1 MLTMI
6 NHMQIRHFAIID
18 ELNLELRSG
27 MTVLTGETGAGKSIL
42 LDALELALGGRA
54 DSSAIR
60 PGSKRAEIGVNFDIS
75 RNENV
80 QRWLAENELDDG
92 LECLIRRTASADG
105 RSKGFINGS
114 PVPMQSL
121 RELGEQLV
129 DIQGQH
135 AHQSLLKRDL
145 QREALDD
152 YAGHQPLVA
161 EVKSR
166 YAELKALRDQQA
178 ELLQNR
184 EERES
189 RIELLTYQTGE
200 LEELDLQENEV
211 NSLEKEHATL
221 AHQSQIEEGCQRT
234 IFQLKESDD
243 QSVLQQVQQNIRQL
257 EELQQYDSALEPI
270 LKMLNDAAIQLEESA
285 DELRRHLDNLDMD
298 PQRLEWVDTRLGQ
311 IHDLS
316 RKHRINPQEL
326 GSLLENLSIELK
338 QLLEASDTS
347 NNLDEQITKAEQA
360 YNEAAEKLS
369 KGRKKAAI
377 KLQKAVTDNIQQL
390 GMSNGKFQIEFT
402 ELEDISPTG
411 KERVDFMV
419 TMNPGQPLKPLSKVA
434 SGGELSRISLAIHVI
449 TAATGRIPTL
459 IFDEVDVG
467 IGGGT
472 AEVVGR
478 LLRDLSADR
487 QVLCVTHQ
495 PQVAALGHQHLQ
507 VNKFTSKN
515 TTNATV
521 TELDLKQRTDEVA
534 RMLGGLEITSQTLSH
549 AKDMIKRSLSETT

>member
-1 MLTMI
+1 MI
-6 NHMQIRHFAIID
+6 TQMQIRHFAIID
-18 ELNLELRSG
+18 ELDLDLRPG

-42 LDALELALGGRA
+42 LDALDLALGGRA
-54 DSSAIR
+54 DSGAIR
-60 PGSKRAEIGVNFDIS
+60 HGSKRAEISVGFDIS
-75 RNENV
+75 NNKPV
-80 QRWLAENELDDG
+80 QRWLADNELDDG
-92 LECLIRRTASADG
+92 LECLIRRTASVDG

-152 YAGHQPLVA
+152 FAGHQALVDEA
-161 EVKSR
+161 RKC
-166 YAELKALRDQQA
+166 YQQLKRLRDQQA
-178 ELLQNR
+178 ELLHNK
-184 EERES
+184 EERDS

-200 LEELDLQENEV
+200 LEELALEDNELT
-211 NSLEKEHATL
+211 SLEREQATL
-221 AHQSQIEEGCQRT
+221 AHQSQIEDGCQRA
-234 IFQLKESDD
+234 IYQLKESED
-243 QSVLQQVQQNIRQL
+243 QSIVQQTQQIIRQL
-257 EELQQYDSALEPI
+257 EDLQQYDAAIEPI
-270 LKMLNDAAIQLEESA
+270 LAMLNESAIQLEESA
-285 DELRRHLDNLDMD
+285 NELRHHLDSLDMD
-298 PQRLEWVDTRLGQ
+298 PERLEWVDTRLGQ

-326 GSLLENLSIELK
+326 PTLLENLSAELK
-338 QLLEASDTS
+338 ELLQASDTS
-347 NNLDEQITKAEQA
+347 NNLDDLIAKAEQA
-360 YNEAAEKLS
+360 YNDVAGKLS
-369 KGRKKAAI
+369 ESRKKAAS
-377 KLQKAVTDNIQQL
+377 KLEKQVSKNVQQL
-390 GMSNGKFQIEFT
+390 GMPNGKFHIEFT
-402 ELEDISPTG
+402 PLDDISPAG
-411 KERVDFMV
+411 MERVEFMV
-419 TMNPGQPLKPLSKVA
+419 TMNPGQPLKPLTKVA

-478 LLRDLSADR
+478 MLRDLSSDR

-495 PQVAALGHQHLQ
+495 PQVASLGHQHLL

-521 TELDLKQRTDEVA
+521 NELNLKQRTDEVA
-534 RMLGGLEITSQTLSH
+534 RMLGGIEITSQTLSH
-549 AKDMIKRSLSETT
+549 AKEMLKRSTAETT

>member
-1 MLTMI
+1 MI
-6 NHMQIRHFAIID
+6 THMQIRHFAIID
-18 ELNLELRSG
+18 ELNLDLRPG

-42 LDALELALGGRA
+42 LDALDLALGGRA
-54 DSSAIR
+54 DSGAIR
-60 PGSKRAEIGVNFDIS
+60 HGSKRAEIGVSFDIS
-75 RNENV
+75 RNKPV

-92 LECLIRRTASADG
+92 LECLIRRTASVDG

-152 YAGHQPLVA
+152 FAGHQNLVD
-161 EVKSR
+161 EVKKR
-166 YAELKALRDQQA
+166 YQELKRLREQQA
-178 ELLQNR
+178 ALSQSA

-200 LEELDLQENEV
+200 LEELSLEHNEIT
-211 NSLEKEHATL
+211 SLEKEQATL
-221 AHQSQIEEGCQRT
+221 AHQSQIEDGCQRA
-234 IFQLKESDD
+234 IFQIKESED
-243 QSVLQQVQQNIRQL
+243 QALVSQVQQIIRQL
-257 EELQQYDSALEPI
+257 EDLQQYDAAIEPV
-270 LKMLNDAAIQLEESA
+270 LTMLNESAIQLEESA
-285 DELRRHLDNLDMD
+285 NELRSHLDSLDMD
-298 PQRLEWVDTRLGQ
+298 PERLEWVDNRLGQ

-326 GSLLENLSIELK
+326 PALLENLSAELK
-338 QLLEASDTS
+338 ELLDASDTS
-347 NNLDEQITKAEQA
+347 NNLDELISKADQA
-360 YNEAAEKLS
+360 YNDVASKLTAS
-369 KGRKKAAI
+369 RKKAAT
-377 KLQKAVTDNIQQL
+377 KLEKQVSKNIQQL
-390 GMSNGKFQIEFT
+390 GMPNGKFHIEFT
-402 ELEDISPTG
+402 TLDDIG
-411 KERVDFMV
+411 AGGMERVEFMV
-419 TMNPGQPLKPLSKVA
+419 TMNPGQPLKPLTKVA

-478 LLRDLSADR
+478 MLRDLSADR
-487 QVLCVTHQ
+487 QVMCVTHQ
-495 PQVAALGHQHLQ
+495 PQVASLGHQHLL

-521 TELDLKQRTDEVA
+521 NELNLKQRTDEVA
-534 RMLGGLEITSQTLSH
+534 RMLGGIEITSQTLSH
-549 AKDMIKRSLSETT
+549 AKEMLKRSAAETT

>member
-1 MLTMI
+1 MIPMI

-18 ELNLELRSG
+18 ELDLDLRSG

-42 LDALELALGGRA
+42 LDALDLALGGRA
-54 DSSAIR
+54 DSGAIR
-60 PGSKRAEIGVNFDIS
+60 HGSKRAEISVNFDIAKNKS
-75 RNENV
+75 V
-80 QRWLAENELDDG
+80 QRWLTDNELDDG

-152 YAGHQPLVA
+152 YAGHQDLVT
-161 EVKSR
+161 EVRNNYTK
-166 YAELKALRDQQA
+166 LKALREQQA
-178 ELLQNR
+178 TLLQNK

-200 LEELDLQENEV
+200 LEDLALEENELA
-211 NSLEKEHATL
+211 SLENEQSTL
-221 AHQSQIEEGCQRT
+221 AHQNQIEEGCQRA

-243 QSVLQQVQQNIRQL
+243 QPIVQQVNQIIRQL
-257 EELQQYDSALEPI
+257 DDLQRYDSAIEPI
-270 LKMLNDAAIQLEESA
+270 LKMLNESAIQLDESA
-285 DELRRHLDNLDMD
+285 NELRSHLDNLDMD
-298 PQRLEWVDTRLGQ
+298 PQRLEWVDNRLGQ

-316 RKHRINPQEL
+316 RKHRINPKEL
-326 GSLLENLSIELK
+326 NTLYANLSEELK
-338 QLLEASDTS
+338 QLLDASDTS
-347 NNLDEQITKAEQA
+347 SNLDELISKAEQA
-360 YNEAAEKLS
+360 YNDVAAKLS
-369 KGRKKAAI
+369 QGRKKAAA
-377 KLQKAVTDNIQQL
+377 KLQKLVSENIHQL
-390 GMSNGKFQIEFT
+390 GMPNGKFHIEFT
-402 ELEDISPTG
+402 VLEDISPAG
-411 KERVDFMV
+411 MERVEFMV
-419 TMNPGQPLKPLSKVA
+419 TMNPGQPLKPLTKVA

-449 TAATGRIPTL
+449 TASTGRIPTL

-478 LLRDLSADR
+478 MLRDLSADR

-495 PQVAALGHQHLQ
+495 PQVASLGHQHLL

-515 TTNATV
+515 STNATV
-521 TELDLKQRTDEVA
+521 SELNLKQRTDEVA
-534 RMLGGLEITSQTLSH
+534 RMLGGIEITAQTLSH
-549 AKDMIKRSLSETT
+549 AKEMIKRSLSEAT